1 MDQMSS
7 KTNSRNE
14 TGQRLA
20 MAAMTLGIL
29 ATVTTLTLTLY
40 LPFILGSLAIL
51 LALLSK
57 GAAASLKTQAIAG
70 IVCGIAGLA
79 INAFIIVIVFSLY
92 GGDIMRQ
99 SAQIYDEMVEDIYGV
114 PSKELLGESMEEI
127 VEELLD

>member
-40 LPFILGSLAIL
+40 LPLILGSLAIL

-57 GAAASLKTQAIAG
+57 GTAASLKTQAIAG

-79 INAFIIVIVFSLY
+79 INTCIIIIVFSLY

-99 SAQIYDEMVEDIYGV
+99 SARIYDEMVEDIYGM
-114 PSKELLGESMEEI
+114 PSEEILGESMEDI